1 MDTESMVAIVS
12 ACVALIIL
20 VILFIYSLVK
30 TWQEISI
37 ARAFPEVYHK
47 FTEVD
52 SFQSPVASHASKP
65 NDDVTTTE
73 ENSHPMFNV
82 GFERDVAEQ
91 EKFMKSPGSRMETEV
106 EVNAP
111 VTSKEPFE
119 GSTTAL

>member
-1 MDTESMVAIVS
+1 MVAIVS

-47 FTEVD
+47 FTED

>member
-1 MDTESMVAIVS
+1 MDTESTVAIVS

-47 FTEVD
+47 FTED

-73 ENSHPMFNV
+73 EMFNV